1 MSAPF
6 KIVFARSILAL
17 AITASLAA
25 CGGGSAMPPE
35 QQAAMGGQNEGT
47 GPNEENP
54 DEPTDMGRIPNEAS
68 TEQNPNGN
76 GLSPNTEIS
85 GQSTAD
91 TGDATGGTE
100 EMEPGPSV
108 DLSTPVFC
116 DTDKPRFEEVMLA
129 RINAAR
135 AEARLCGATNFPA
148 VDRVTWNTKL
158 QTAAEIHSVDMTTH
172 NFFSHTGSDGTEV
185 QNRADTQQYQWRAIG
200 ENIAAGQSTAEE
212 VIDGWLNSEGH
223 CRNLMNS
230 AYTEVAVACVSD
242 SNADYKRYWTNVLGA
257 PANINR

>member
-54 DEPTDMGRIPNEAS
+54 DQPTDMGRIPNEAS

-135 AEARLCGATNFPA
+135 AEARACGATNFPA
-148 VDRVTWNTKL
+148 VDQLTWNTKL
-158 QTAAEIHSVDMTTH
+158 QTAAEVHSTDMTTH

-185 QNRADTQQYQWRAIG
+185 
-200 ENIAAGQSTAEE
+200 IAAGQSTAEE